1 MFLPFFSATKICE
14 AQAKT
19 ESAGLDGLLSSNVH
33 CCKNQCFAFTNTA
46 RKMKNLRSLLRLAA
60 FLLSLNPVSSQTTW
74 TYFAPPPDPSCQ
86 AARGNTILMGTI
98 GAGIVRFDTLGNRT
112 VFNTNN
118 SGLPSDSIS
127 LLAID
132 AAENWWMID
141 PVGISRFDGGDAQTW
156 TLVQIGLPIG
166 TQVREMRAAPD
177 SSLYV
182 ASDKGVAIFKNGVWS
197 VLNTSNSGLPSNN
210 VWDVA
215 FGPDRK
221 RYFATSGSGLVVQDG
236 SNWTSYTTA
245 NTGISS
251 FNNVFS
257 VAITTSGTLWA
268 TGGFAPATAIR
279 LAKFEAGVWTGLTS
293 VNIGITPATPLRKL
307 MAGNAGQLYLTTSST
322 VSILQQGTWTHY
334 RTPEIGCAHYADII
348 APVEDGAGRLWVHTA
363 CQLARFDGQAW
374 RGLSLGLPG
383 PPDGTLFDGIAEGS
397 DGTIWIGTYEG
408 GYVAR
413 LKNDDSWEQ
422 YYPTNYG
429 ATNTRV
435 TSIQAAPD
443 GQMWFG
449 FEKSEIL
456 RYADG
461 NWTLFDTCAAQFS
474 NHLIVAAATAPNGD
488 QWFALAPLPGS
499 PATFSAG
506 LARLSASGQWQFF
519 SDANAPL
526 TPNHYIRKILFEA
539 DGTAWFATTSAGI
552 LRYKIGVWETLT
564 MSNSGLPSNGVRYLA
579 QAPDGAIWACTDAGL
594 ARFDGQN
601 WTVLN
606 TANSGLPSD
615 LTARIAFDK
624 AGSMYVGYASATPGV
639 PGARVAVLR
648 GGTWT
653 ELLPPGWLNSPKN
666 APDAFI
672 VDSKNRLWFADFYD
686 PGVYRYD
693 PMLVS
698 TEEPHAA
705 PTRIFATPNPTAGVL
720 TLRLETPLT
729 SEARLY
735 VWNSWGQSVY
745 TSMVPQT
752 AGTAVPLDL
761 GQQSA
766 GVYWVRLS
774 QEGGAAAT
782 ARVVKR

>member
-1 MFLPFFSATKICE
+1 
-14 AQAKT
+14 
-19 ESAGLDGLLSSNVH
+19 
-33 CCKNQCFAFTNTA
+33 
-46 RKMKNLRSLLRLAA
+46 MKNLRLLLRLAT
-60 FLLSLNPVSSQTTW
+60 FLLSLHPVFSQTTW

-112 VFNTNN
+112 VFNTSN
-118 SGLPSDSIS
+118 SGLPSDIIS

-132 AAENWWMID
+132 AAGYWWMIH
-141 PVGISRFDGGDAQTW
+141 PGGIGRFDGVSTKTW
-156 TLVQIGLPIG
+156 TTVQMGLPANTYI
-166 TQVREMRAAPD
+166 RSWKAAPD
-177 SSLYV
+177 SSLYIITENN
-182 ASDKGVAIFKNGVWS
+182 GVAIFKNDTWS
-197 VLNTSNSGLPSNN
+197 VLNTSTSGLPTNN
-210 VWDVA
+210 IWDVA
-215 FGPDRK
+215 FGPDGK
-221 RYFATSGSGLVVQDG
+221 RYFATTGSGIVVHDG
-236 SNWTSYTTA
+236 ANWASYTTA
-245 NTGISS
+245 NTGINTL
-251 FNNVFS
+251 NNVYA
-257 VAITTSGTLWA
+257 VAVTTAGILWA
-268 TGGFAPATAIR
+268 IGGLSPVAGIR
-279 LAKFEAGVWTGLTS
+279 LAKFEAGTWTGFTS
-293 VNIGITPATPLRKL
+293 VNIGITPSSPLRKL
-307 MAGNAGQLYLTTSST
+307 TAGSAGQVYLTTTAT
-322 VSILQQGTWTHY
+322 VSILQQGTWAHY
-334 RTPEIGCAHYADII
+334 RTQEIGCAYDAEVT
-348 APVEDGAGRLWVHTA
+348 PVEDGAGRLWVHTS
-363 CQLARFDGQAW
+363 CQLARFDGQTW
-374 RGLSLGLPG
+374 HGLSLGLPG
-383 PPDGTLFDGIAEGS
+383 PPNGTLFDGIAEGS
-397 DGTIWIGTYEG
+397 DGSIWIGTYEG
-408 GYVAR
+408 GYITR
-413 LKNDDSWEQ
+413 LKDDGSWEQ
-422 YYPTNYG
+422 YHPTNYG
-429 ATNTRV
+429 ATNSRV
-435 TSIQAAPD
+435 TSIQGAPD

-449 FEKSEIL
+449 FEEGEIL
-456 RYADG
+456 RYADD
-461 NWTLFDTCAAQFS
+461 NWTLFDTCAVQFS
-474 NHLIVAAATAPNGD
+474 THLIVAAATAPNGD

-539 DGTAWFATTSAGI
+539 DGTAWFTTTSAGI

-624 AGSMYVGYASATPGV
+624 AGGMYVGYASATPGV

-648 GGTWT
+648 GGAWT
-653 ELLPPGWLNSPKN
+653 ELLPPGWLNSTKD

-698 TEEPHAA
+698 TEEPAA
-705 PTRIFATPNPTAGVL
+705 ARTHIFATPNPTAGVL
-720 TLRLETPLT
+720 TLRLETPLA
-729 SEARLY
+729 SEARLH

-752 AGTAVPLDL
+752 AGTAVPVDL
-761 GQQSA
+761 SQQPA
-766 GVYWVRLS
+766 GVYWVRLL
-774 QEGGAAAT
+774 QEGGAAAA